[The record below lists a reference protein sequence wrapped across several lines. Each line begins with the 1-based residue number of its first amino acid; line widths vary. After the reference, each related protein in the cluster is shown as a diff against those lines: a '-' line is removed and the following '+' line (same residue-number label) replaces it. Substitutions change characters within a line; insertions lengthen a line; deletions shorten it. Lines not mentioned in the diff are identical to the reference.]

1 MKDLLY
7 TLAVI
12 ACFWFA
18 GCKKHHTTQPDN
30 PYGLPNATQEGKNT
44 LGFLLNGEPWT
55 PKGFNGT
62 ANLDLYYDETF
73 QNGVFNLSA
82 YKILNTQGQRQRI
95 NIYGDFVQG
104 PENIALPDST
114 FGVVFKDDVSGCDY
128 YESDSNTQITN
139 GYFNIKKLD
148 KVNKIF
154 SGEFEFT
161 ITKNGCPDIQIT
173 EGRFDMKY

>member
-62 ANLDLYYDETF
+62 S
-73 QNGVFNLSA
+73 NLS
-82 YKILNTQGQRQRI
+82 IDVDFGFNQGI
-95 NIYGDFVQG
+95 F
-104 PENIALPDST
+104 NIASYKTINAITEQFTIGISDSLNFINSPYT
-114 FGVVFKDDVSGCDY
+114 FLIHPNSVFGISYTIGSCDY
-128 YESDSNTQITN
+128 FSKNSSTTADGTMTIT
-139 GYFNIKKLD
+139 KLD
-148 KVNKIF
+148 KTMRIISGTF
-154 SGEFEFT
+154 SAT
-161 ITKNGCPDIQIT
+161 LSTAGCGVINIT